1 MNARLGIAGVEYPVR
16 PMIAVTAQEL
26 PTSSS
31 AGWAYEPK
39 MDGFR
44 LLAHRGTKRV
54 ALHSRQQ
61 RPLGLYFPE
70 IVAALRQLDVEVVL
84 DGELVLWRNGR
95 LDFAG
100 LQQRLHPA
108 ESRVR
113 ALSIATPASFVVFD
127 VLALNGEPALTMLR
141 GATESVGGPLRP
153 PASARV
159 DSHADVHRSKGGPG
173 RGYVST
179 PMPGLRES

>member
-1 MNARLGIAGVEYPVR
+1 
-16 PMIAVTAQEL
+16 MIAMTAQEL

-113 ALSIATPASFVVFD
+113 ALSIATPASFGVFD
-127 VLALNGEPALTMLR
+127 VLALNGESLR
-141 GATESVGGPLRP
+141 SRCYEARRSLLEDLFARQLPHGLILMPMSTDLR
-153 PASARV
+153 AARGV
-159 DSHADVHRSKGGPG
+159 V
-173 RGYVST
+173 T
-179 PMPGLRES
+179 